1 MNEIKCL
8 DNYCRLREM
17 FLRGETGDIDYFTNR
32 LGIKKRTFYRLIKY
46 LEIIDGIKVLYNKRL
61 QIYYIC
67 ELRVEK

>member
-1 MNEIKCL
+1 
-8 DNYCRLREM
+8 M

>member
-1 MNEIKCL
+1 
-8 DNYCRLREM
+8 M

-46 LEIIDGIKVLYNKRL
+46 LEIIDGIKVLYNKKL